1 MKPDFNAAVPSE
13 GDLIK
18 IRVVQRMVA
27 LSRSAVYAEMKRG
40 NFPKQVR
47 QTARS
52 VAWRRSE
59 VQAWVDQRKTHGET

>member
-1 MKPDFNAAVPSE
+1 MQANADAAAPAD

-18 IRVVQRMVA
+18 IRVVLRMVA

-47 QTARS
+47 QTKRS

-59 VQAWVDQRKTHGET
+59 VQAWVEQRKSTGDV

>member
-1 MKPDFNAAVPSE
+1 MNDFDFDAAPGD

-18 IRVVQRMVA
+18 IRAVQRMVA

-40 NFPKQVR
+40 NFPKQVK
-47 QTARS
+47 QTTRS

-59 VQAWVDQRKTHGET
+59 VQAWIDQRTVRE